1 MGVGGTAVGT
11 SYQRGGLM
19 TLSSSEENG
28 CVRKAKSVAAIC
40 LPHVRKITFISLSK
54 HTDTHLQTLAAARV
68 PPPNCAL
75 NSRDVEIPPR
85 KLGIERTWR
94 WFWFKE
100 RSLKQLHS

>member
-68 PPPNCAL
+68 PPPPTAPSTAGMSKFLHAN
-75 NSRDVEIPPR
+75 
-85 KLGIERTWR
+85 LGLSGRGGG
-94 WFWFKE
+94 FG
-100 RSLKQLHS
+100 LKSDR